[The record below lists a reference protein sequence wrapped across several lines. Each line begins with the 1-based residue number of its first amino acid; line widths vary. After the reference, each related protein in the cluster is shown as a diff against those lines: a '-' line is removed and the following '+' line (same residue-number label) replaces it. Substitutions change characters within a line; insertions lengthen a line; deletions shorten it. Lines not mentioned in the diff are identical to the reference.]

1 MIYSGGGNRL
11 SSCIS
16 AFTLA
21 EVLVTLGIIGI
32 VAALTMPSLINNS
45 QNRELQSALNKNY
58 SVISQA
64 LDLMKADIGSDVN
77 PADYDAREFFKNY
90 KNYFKLISQSSS
102 TGVLSGTQEEGDTST
117 LRVFAG
123 YKTYSG
129 IASLKNDI
137 FDDGQILLPDGS
149 LILIEN
155 NGYSGKIFI
164 TVDING
170 VNKKPNIWGRD
181 LFTFEITSKG
191 KLLPMGAE
199 GTSYTNMSVYC
210 SKNSKDTF
218 NGIACTASAL
228 SDKDYFKK
236 MY

>member
-1 MIYSGGGNRL
+1 
-11 SSCIS
+11 
-16 AFTLA
+16 
-21 EVLVTLGIIGI
+21 
-32 VAALTMPSLINNS
+32 MPSLINNS

-64 LDLMKADIGSDVN
+64 LDLMKADIGGDIN
-77 PADYDAREFFKNY
+77 PADYAAREFFRNY
-90 KNYFKLISQSSS
+90 KNYFKLISQSSG
-102 TGVLSGTQEEGDTST
+102 TGVLSGIQEEGDTST
-117 LRVFAG
+117 LRVFTG

-129 IASLKNDI
+129 LAALKTDF

-149 LILIEN
+149 LLMIEN
-155 NGYSGKIFI
+155 NGSGKIFI

-199 GTSYTNMSVYC
+199 GTNYTDINLYC
-210 SKNSKDTF
+210 SKTSNNRL
-218 NGIACTASAL
+218 NGIACTSSAL

>member
-1 MIYSGGGNRL
+1 M
-11 SSCIS
+11 
-16 AFTLA
+16 A
-21 EVLVTLGIIGI
+21 EVLVTLGILGI

-64 LDLMKADIGSDVN
+64 LDLMKADIGCDIN
-77 PADYDAREFFKNY
+77 PADYAAREFFRSY
-90 KNYFKLISQSSS
+90 KNYFKLISQSSG

-155 NGYSGKIFI
+155 NGSSGRIFI

-210 SKNSKDTF
+210 SKNSNDTF

>member
-1 MIYSGGGNRL
+1 M
-11 SSCIS
+11 
-16 AFTLA
+16 
-21 EVLVTLGIIGI
+21 
-32 VAALTMPSLINNS
+32 
-45 QNRELQSALNKNY
+45 
-58 SVISQA
+58 
-64 LDLMKADIGSDVN
+64 
-77 PADYDAREFFKNY
+77 
-90 KNYFKLISQSSS
+90 
-102 TGVLSGTQEEGDTST
+102 
-117 LRVFAG
+117 
-123 YKTYSG
+123 
-129 IASLKNDI
+129 
-137 FDDGQILLPDGS
+137 PDGS

-155 NGYSGKIFI
+155 NGFSGRIFI

-228 SDKDYFKK
+228 SDKYYFKK

>member
-1 MIYSGGGNRL
+1 MIVTESKNRKIKICDQILEEIYSQIQKNDYDPEKG
-11 SSCIS
+11 
-16 AFTLA
+16 
-21 EVLVTLGIIGI
+21 GIIVGREN
-32 VAALTMPSLINNS
+32 LNNE
-45 QNRELQSALNKNY
+45 NIILEY
-58 SVISQA
+58 IS
-64 LDLMKADIGSDVN
+64 K
-77 PADYDAREFFKNY
+77 P
-90 KNYFKLISQSSS
+90 
-102 TGVLSGTQEEGDTST
+102 
-117 LRVFAG
+117 
-123 YKTYSG
+123 
-129 IASLKNDI
+129 LKNDI

-155 NGYSGKIFI
+155 NGSSGRIFI

-210 SKNSKDTF
+210 SKNSNDTF

>member
-1 MIYSGGGNRL
+1 
-11 SSCIS
+11 
-16 AFTLA
+16 
-21 EVLVTLGIIGI
+21 
-32 VAALTMPSLINNS
+32 MPSLINNS

-77 PADYDAREFFKNY
+77 PADYAAREFFKNY

-181 LFTFEITSKG
+181 LFTFEIISKG